1 MATDLI
7 MPTLIDQR
15 GPSALYAPHRP
26 EFAHTRSQS
35 FQTAPQTYRQRT
47 SPLSTPHD
55 GSPTSPKSCFAAD
68 GVRPAYMPAVLRPT
82 QHHSKMPRTPK
93 VEDMDGEDLLC
104 LRRANSSLIS
114 LPAFSVIG
122 QKLTRRSTGDSG
134 KVVDL
139 ELDPDLFPNVN
150 GEPTRKHWKPDTEST
165 MCDDPT
171 CKRNFNTFT
180 RRHHCR
186 RCGNIFCGPHSANAI
201 PLDEDCNY
209 NPRGALSRACFH
221 CFTEFKVWKSRNGS
235 RSGSDQSS
243 DTQSSTIP
251 TSPMVAS
258 PVVPMAPGLLPPT
271 KGPEVAASVP
281 RDWNWSTF

>member
-1 MATDLI
+1 MAADLI
-7 MPTLIDQR
+7 MPTLADQR
-15 GPSALYAPHRP
+15 GPAAFYAPQHRP
-26 EFAHTRSQS
+26 DFGHTRSQS
-35 FQTAPQTYRQRT
+35 FQTAPRPLGQRI

-55 GSPTSPKSCFAAD
+55 GSPTSPKSCLTD
-68 GVRPAYMPAVLRPT
+68 SVRPAYMPAVLRPNH
-82 QHHSKMPRTPK
+82 HHSKKSRTPK
-93 VEDMDGEDLLC
+93 AEDLDGEDLLC
-104 LRRANSSLIS
+104 LRRTNSSFIS
-114 LPAFSVIG
+114 LPGFSVIG
-122 QKLTRRSTGDSG
+122 SKLARRSTGDSG

-139 ELDPDLFPNVN
+139 ELDPELFPEVT

-171 CKRNFNTFT
+171 CKRNFNAWN

-186 RCGNIFCGPHSANAI
+186 RCGNIFCGPHSTQFI
-201 PLDEDCNY
+201 PLDEDCEF
-209 NPRGALSRACFH
+209 NPRATLSRVCFH

-243 DTQSSTIP
+243 DSTSTTP
-251 TSPMVAS
+251 TSPIVAS
-258 PVVPMAPGLLPPT
+258 PIVPTTPGLLAPT

>member
-1 MATDLI
+1 
-7 MPTLIDQR
+7 
-15 GPSALYAPHRP
+15 
-26 EFAHTRSQS
+26 
-35 FQTAPQTYRQRT
+35 
-47 SPLSTPHD
+47 
-55 GSPTSPKSCFAAD
+55 
-68 GVRPAYMPAVLRPT
+68 
-82 QHHSKMPRTPK
+82 MPRTPK

-104 LRRANSSLIS
+104 LRRANSSFIN

-271 KGPEVAASVP
+271 KGPEKLHRTTGEHSNTYAGFLTLHQRYQRSPIRCNTDNNNTPLMDCAYACHHPLDPHKCETNTLRMLEERGDMAARSVC
-281 RDWNWSTF
+281 RSSATQTSGIGLVGV